1 MCLGQEAGAFW
12 LRYDGAGSGV
22 ELPEVRVWSE
32 ANSVATFALG
42 VLIFIPCNGCRR
54 VVLKE

>member
-1 MCLGQEAGAFW
+1 MCWGQEAGAFW
-12 LRYDGAGSGV
+12 LRYDGTGSGV

-42 VLIFIPCNGCRR
+42 VLIFIPCNCCSS
-54 VVLKE
+54 VVQK